1 MAMESHLGHLNHIVA
16 TESDLLSTNLSHR
29 TTTYTA
35 TESHLGHLNQSVAME
50 SARLAMA

>member
-1 MAMESHLGHLNHIVA
+1 MATESHLGHLNHIVA

-29 TTTYTA
+29 TTTYMA
-35 TESHLGHLNQSVAME
+35 TESHPGHLNQSVAME